1 MTTLESPFVFG
12 LLLVAGVLAIV
23 ALREVLFWRRE
34 APRHRNVVLTLRRE
48 IETESKRCDQLLDRL
63 RELAE
68 QVERAR
74 EARVALERRMVE
86 QQRRLGSRN
95 RRA

>member
-1 MTTLESPFVFG
+1 MGYQYHPDDMHIFRAVAATKAKGVSMTPE
-12 LLLVAGVLAIV
+12 
-23 ALREVLFWRRE
+23 
-34 APRHRNVVLTLRRE
+34 E
-48 IETESKRCDQLLDRL
+48 ILRCDQLLDRL
-63 RELAE
+63 RELDE

>member
-34 APRHRNVVLTLRRE
+34 AHRHRNVVSTLRRE

-63 RELAE
+63 RELDE

>member
-34 APRHRNVVLTLRRE
+34 AHRHRNVVLTLRLE
-48 IETESKRCDQLLDRL
+48 IETKSKRCDQLLERL
-63 RELAE
+63 RELDE

>member
-34 APRHRNVVLTLRRE
+34 AHRQRNVVLTLRRE

-68 QVERAR
+68 QVDRAR

>member
-1 MTTLESPFVFG
+1 MTTLESPFGFG

-23 ALREVLFWRRE
+23 ALREGLFWRRE
-34 APRHRNVVLTLRRE
+34 AHRHRNVVSTLRRE

-63 RELAE
+63 RELDE